1 MQQDRIQELDGVRGI
16 AILAVMIFHLAQYH
30 PAQPDLLGAVIDLG
44 WVGVDLFFVL
54 SGFLITGVLLAEQ
67 HSPRYLSH
75 FYIRRALRILPLYY
89 VVVFIFFHVELP
101 LAHHFQA
108 LRMLNG
114 DSELFYWVQLSNW
127 RSAFGELASSP
138 VGTFWSLAIEEQFY
152 LVWPLVVLGTG
163 ERGLAV
169 VCVIMAVASAALR
182 FVPRFQEL
190 NAVNAEFL
198 YRLTPFRL
206 EPLCYGALL
215 AVLPLGA
222 QPGHRRLQTW
232 MTGACIGGVLLL
244 MSAVLRG
251 GAVTKYS
258 NPYIATYGLTGI
270 DWACA
275 GLVGL
280 AIMRRGSAGF
290 AALLR
295 NSTLRRFGKYS
306 YAMYVF
312 HIQVTLLLTFVTA
325 KFLGKG
331 LMASLVNVSV
341 GIACSYVLALC
352 SWRWIEAP
360 LLSLKNRLAPS
371 LAPPLAAT

>member
-1 MQQDRIQELDGVRGI
+1 
-16 AILAVMIFHLAQYH
+16 
-30 PAQPDLLGAVIDLG
+30 
-44 WVGVDLFFVL
+44 
-54 SGFLITGVLLAEQ
+54 
-67 HSPRYLSH
+67 
-75 FYIRRALRILPLYY
+75 
-89 VVVFIFFHVELP
+89 
-101 LAHHFQA
+101 
-108 LRMLNG
+108 
-114 DSELFYWVQLSNW
+114 
-127 RSAFGELASSP
+127 
-138 VGTFWSLAIEEQFY
+138 
-152 LVWPLVVLGTG
+152 
-163 ERGLAV
+163 
-169 VCVIMAVASAALR
+169 
-182 FVPRFQEL
+182 
-190 NAVNAEFL
+190 
-198 YRLTPFRL
+198 
-206 EPLCYGALL
+206 
-215 AVLPLGA
+215 
-222 QPGHRRLQTW
+222 
-232 MTGACIGGVLLL
+232 
-244 MSAVLRG
+244 VLRG

-360 LLSLKNRLAPS
+360 LLSLKKRLAPS